1 MPLLGSESSAIAPF
15 GLEVFFDLAGGL
27 SPGDAT
33 ALKDLFYRHKLLLFR
48 DQHLTRDQ
56 QFAVLEAIG
65 PVDRASPLDYVRP
78 DDAIL
83 GSENL
88 AYHSDMHFA
97 PFPAEGVSLL
107 ALDVEEGQTFT
118 AFVNAQAAYERLP
131 AALRRRIEDMRV
143 VRVATPGVDNA
154 PPAFETPPGVHTM
167 ERDLVMVHPE
177 TGERIV
183 YTARCSTSRVIGM
196 DEPESTALLSEL
208 YGYIYDPAHELRHY
222 WRNGD
227 LIIWDNLALQ
237 HARPNIAG
245 VRRRKLQRATIATH
259 DQTAQI
265 PEMYKAPTRKQE
277 FPAATA
283 QATAGTVTSS
293 RSD

>member
-1 MPLLGSESSAIAPF
+1 MPVLGADTNAIKPF
-15 GLEVFFDLAGGL
+15 GLEVRFDLRGELTECDRAE
-27 SPGDAT
+27 
-33 ALKDLFYRHKLLLFR
+33 LKKLFYRHRLLLFR
-48 DQHLTRDQ
+48 DQHLTREE

-65 PVDRASPLDYVRP
+65 PVDRASPLDYVKP
-78 DDAIL
+78 DDDIL

-97 PFPAEGVSLL
+97 PYPAEGVSLL
-107 ALDVEEGQTFT
+107 ALDVEDDATFT
-118 AFVNAQAAYERLP
+118 AFVDAAGAYERLP
-131 AALRRRIEDMRV
+131 ADLRRKIDGLRV
-143 VRVATPGVDNA
+143 IRVATPGVDNG
-154 PPAFETPPGVHTM
+154 PPPFETPPGVYTM

-177 TGERIV
+177 TGDRII

-196 DEPESTALLSEL
+196 DEAESTALLSEL

-227 LIIWDNLALQ
+227 LVIWDNLALQ

-245 VRRRKLQRATIATH
+245 IKRRKLQRAAIATH

-265 PEMYKAPTRKQE
+265 PDVYKTPTRKQE
-277 FPAATA
+277 FPAAT
-283 QATAGTVTSS
+283 V
-293 RSD
+293 